1 VTGVSV
7 SDVLFKPSSLS
18 MNYKLIEREVQVYTP
33 NMSQSGVK
41 KREHDFLIYG

>member
-7 SDVLFKPSSLS
+7 RDVLFKPSALS

-41 KREHDFLIYG
+41 NREHDFLIYG